1 MRSFVYYLCL
11 FFISLNIYSEP
22 FEFNFELDDIFIIDK
37 IQKISSNKNQREEKN
52 RIHLKIKDI
61 QENAFLFTG
70 SFTIYSR
77 ILPHEK
83 TFKKEEDYNS
93 EFSMI
98 KNGEYIVDSQYKYP
112 NFQSIPTFPENV
124 KELPK
129 EWKKP
134 AKEVIHI
141 PEINLKIIVPFLV
154 QYKYMGTEDRV
165 YQNQTIPTHKIQ
177 YEYILDHKV
186 TPGNGPIK
194 WIRGN
199 TKGIIYFSSDLH
211 IPVYDEQN
219 LNYQFVLKDNRVI
232 EENFYIQSWYKKI
245 KKLNK
250 TQLAERL
257 NRIQSP
263 NFSVNETDQG
273 IRLDLNNILFD
284 FDSYTLKDEAKQTLD
299 AIYEILKEHPERE
312 IQISGHTDN
321 IGKEDYNLELSEQRA
336 KVVAEYLLQKGLKE
350 AQISYKGYG
359 SSKPIVPNDSS
370 ENRAKNRRVEILI
383 LTE

>member
-1 MRSFVYYLCL
+1 MKSFVYCCL
-11 FFISLNIYSEP
+11 FFISFNLYSNP
-22 FEFNFELDDIFIIDK
+22 FEFSFEPDDIFIVDK
-37 IQKISSNKNQREEKN
+37 IQKITSNKNQREEKN
-52 RIHLKIKDI
+52 RIHLNIKEI
-61 QENAFLFTG
+61 QDNAFIFTG
-70 SFTIYSR
+70 SFTTYSR

-98 KNGEYIVDSQYKYP
+98 KNGEYFVDSQYKYP
-112 NFQSIPTFPENV
+112 NFQSIPSFPENV

-154 QYKYMGTEDRV
+154 QYKYLGTEDRV

-177 YEYILDHKV
+177 YEYVLNHKV

-211 IPVYDEQN
+211 IPIYDEQK
-219 LNYQFVLKDNRVI
+219 LNYQFVLQDNRVL

-257 NRIQSP
+257 NKIQNP
-263 NFSVNETDQG
+263 NFTVNETEQG
-273 IRLDLNNILFD
+273 IRVDLKNILFD

-299 AIYEILKEHPERE
+299 AIYEILKDHPDRE
-312 IQISGHTDN
+312 VQISGHTDN

-350 AQISYKGYG
+350 DQISYKGYG
-359 SSKPIVPNDSS
+359 SSKPIVPNDSA